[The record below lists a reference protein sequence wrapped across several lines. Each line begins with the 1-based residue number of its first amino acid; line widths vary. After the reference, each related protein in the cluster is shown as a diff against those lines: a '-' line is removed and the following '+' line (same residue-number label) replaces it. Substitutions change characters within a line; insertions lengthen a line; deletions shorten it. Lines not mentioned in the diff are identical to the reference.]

1 MGKWLYYELSFLIA
15 PQFIQAMEG
24 IQMGKIL
31 EILSS
36 GLLVLCLRSD
46 APETVLVEVDE
57 IQAAVVL
64 VHGVPVVVAPQEIV
78 S

>member
-1 MGKWLYYELSFLIA
+1 
-15 PQFIQAMEG
+15 MEG

-46 APETVLVEVDE
+46 APEAVLVEVDE
-57 IQAAVVL
+57 VQTAVVL
-64 VHGVPVVVAPQEIV
+64 VHGVSVVVAPQEIV